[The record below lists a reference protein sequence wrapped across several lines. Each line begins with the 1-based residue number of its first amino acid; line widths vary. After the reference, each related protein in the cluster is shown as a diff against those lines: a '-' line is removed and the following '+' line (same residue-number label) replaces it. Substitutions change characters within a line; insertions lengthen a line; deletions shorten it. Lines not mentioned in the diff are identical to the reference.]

1 MGILE
6 VKNLVTEYKSEN
18 GTLRAVDNLSF
29 DLKEGESLGVV
40 GESGCGKSTIM
51 HSLLRLLPD
60 NGSIKSGE
68 ILLNGKHDIAKM
80 SFNELREV
88 RWKEIAFITQSA
100 MNAFNPV
107 YRILDQMVEVMVIQG
122 GCTKTEAEKKA
133 VELFDLVGLEAKR
146 LKDYPHQLSG
156 GMRQRSMIA
165 MALALNPSI
174 IIADEPTTALDVVI
188 QDRILRRIMKLQKNL
203 NISMIFVTHDISI
216 VAELCQRVMIMY
228 AGKLTEIGETRI
240 IFKKPYHPY
249 TLGLL
254 NAFPSVIKDMDKLI
268 SIPGYPP
275 DLTDPPK
282 GCRFAPRCP
291 FKTEKCENEEPGLAE
306 PVPGHLVSCHYIDR
320 VDEFRKM
327 AADAGTWRNADE

>member
-1 MGILE
+1 MLE
-6 VKNLVTEYKSEN
+6 VKNLVTEYKGEN
-18 GTLRAVDNLSF
+18 GTLKAVDNLSF
-29 DLKEGESLGVV
+29 SLKDGESLGVV

-68 ILLNGKHDIAKM
+68 ILLDGNRDIAKM
-80 SFNELREV
+80 SFNELRSV

-107 YRILDQMVEVMVIQG
+107 YRILDQMVEVMTIQG
-122 GCTKTEAEKKA
+122 GYTKADAEKKA
-133 VELFDLVGLEAKR
+133 EKLFELVGLEAKR

-165 MALALNPSI
+165 MALALDPKI

-188 QDRILRRIMKLQKNL
+188 QDRILRRIMKLQKDL

-228 AGKLTEIGETRI
+228 AGKLTEIGETRVL
-240 IFKKPYHPY
+240 FKKPYHPY

-254 NAFPSVIKDMDKLI
+254 NAFPSVLKDMDKLI

-275 DLTDPPK
+275 DLTSPPE

-291 FKTEKCENEEPGLAE
+291 FKTEKCETQEPPLAE
-306 PVPGHLVSCHYIDR
+306 PAPGHLVSCHYIDR
-320 VDEFRKM
+320 VDEFRLK
-327 AADAGTWRNADE
+327 AADAGTWRGIDE